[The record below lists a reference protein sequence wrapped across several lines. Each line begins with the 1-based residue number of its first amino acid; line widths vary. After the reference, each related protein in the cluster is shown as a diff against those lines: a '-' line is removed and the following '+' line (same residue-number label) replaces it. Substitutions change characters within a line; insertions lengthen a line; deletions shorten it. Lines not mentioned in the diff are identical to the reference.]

1 MLVEYLLSSFLL
13 SRILFTAVFVFLS
26 YMVSVTAKAAGVKQI
41 VLVGSMGGTDLNN
54 PLNSL
59 GNGNILVRDPFI
71 FKNQTDLFSY
81 VLFSIL

>member
-1 MLVEYLLSSFLL
+1 MLSSFLL
-13 SRILFTAVFVFLS
+13 GRILFTAVFVFLS

-59 GNGNILVRDPFI
+59 GNGNILVRDPLI
-71 FKNQTDLFSY
+71 FKNQIDLFSY
-81 VLFSIL
+81 VLFSFL

>member
-41 VLVGSMGGTDLNN
+41 VLVGSMGGTNPN
-54 PLNSL
+54 HPLNSL
-59 GNGNILVRDPFI
+59 SNSNIFG
-71 FKNQTDLFSY
+71 S
-81 VLFSIL
+81 